1 MKRFFQIV
9 WIIFILTSLNFSAAE
24 AKPRKQAPKQEVIHL
39 DIEKTEEAKS
49 GRFSSLKEKETEE
62 ELKNDALNDNIDKE
76 FSIFDNLVDTDKASE
91 HPFKIEEES
100 LFGRIYKKEHL
111 YPLIFCRRN

>member
-49 GRFSSLKEKETEE
+49 GRGFFIQVKQKDG
-62 ELKNDALNDNIDKE
+62 ELK
-76 FSIFDNLVDTDKASE
+76 
-91 HPFKIEEES
+91 
-100 LFGRIYKKEHL
+100 KK
-111 YPLIFCRRN
+111 